1 VTIDSTT
8 KSARAQERTRQTDDS
23 LCLSRYAEAFIVCQG
38 YAPPDGFQPSH
49 LTRVLEERAVA
60 HAAGE
65 DGAAIGT
72 ASWPED
78 VLVPFLACGSL
89 AGYDAD
95 QSYALDDTKT
105 RLDPVQPP
113 TTPAYKTA
121 IELLKKK

>member
-1 VTIDSTT
+1 M
-8 KSARAQERTRQTDDS
+8 
-23 LCLSRYAEAFIVCQG
+23 CQG

-49 LTRVLEERAVA
+49 LTRVLEERAIA
-60 HAAGE
+60 HGAGE

-72 ASWPED
+72 ASWPD
-78 VLVPFLACGSL
+78 HVLVPFLACGSL
-89 AGYDAD
+89 GGYDAD
-95 QSYALDDTKT
+95 QSYALDDTKA